1 MAITKKKTE
10 AENVMVTALKH
21 AEIKLRLI
29 GVTPFYYNSMSIKAK
44 RDLLIGGGKKTAA
57 ERREIKHN
65 PEEEFRDSVYKKS
78 HGNTHLYFPPA
89 AIKQAMATAAIE
101 TKGVAK
107 TNVQRLIFLPD
118 LEMEIYGKPYL
129 KIDTVRMADIN
140 KTPDMRTRAYLKE
153 WCAEVKINFV
163 MPTLTATDV
172 FTLLQNAGTIIGLG
186 DFRQEKG
193 RGAYGCFTVTGEG
206 MSNWNDYKE
215 DWKRITKQGMK
226 EQKDAMDHPEY
237 ADDMTEELMGF
248 LDQERARRMAAQEV
262 FLASI
267 TGGHCLCP
275 PERQGKAVVVRIGTL

>member
-1 MAITKKKTE
+1 
-10 AENVMVTALKH
+10 MVTALKH
-21 AEIKLRLI
+21 GEITLRLV
-29 GVTPFYYNSMSIKAK
+29 GATPFYYNSMSLKAK
-44 RDLLIGGGKKTAA
+44 RDLLIGGAKKTTAQ
-57 ERREIKHN
+57 RREIKHN
-65 PEEEFRDSVYKKS
+65 PEQEFRDSVYKKS
-78 HGNTHLYFPPA
+78 YGKTHLYFPPA

-118 LEMEIYGKPYL
+118 LEMEIYGRPYL

-206 MSNWNDYKE
+206 FGNWKE
-215 DWKRITKQGMK
+215 HKADWNRITKQGME
-226 EQKDAMDHPEY
+226 EQKYAMDYPEY
-237 ADDMTEELMGF
+237 ADDQTAELMGF
-248 LDQERARRMAAQEV
+248 LEEERSRRMVAA
-262 FLASI
+262 
-267 TGGHCLCP
+267 
-275 PERQGKAVVVRIGTL
+275 

>member
-1 MAITKKKTE
+1 MAVKKKVETE
-10 AENVMVTALKH
+10 GAMVTALKH
-21 AEIKLRLI
+21 GEIKLRLI
-29 GVTPFYYNSMSIKAK
+29 GATPFYYNSMSLKAK
-44 RDLLIGGGKKTAA
+44 RDLLIGGGKKTTAQ
-57 ERREIKHN
+57 RREIKHN
-65 PEEEFRDSVYKKS
+65 PEQEFRDSVYKKS

-193 RGAYGCFTVTGEG
+193 RGAYGCFTVTGEELP
-206 MSNWNDYKE
+206 NWKEYKA
-215 DWKRITKQGMK
+215 DWNRITKQAMN
-226 EQKDAMDHPEY
+226 EQQYAMDYPEY
-237 ADDMTEELMGF
+237 ADDQTAELMSF
-248 LDQERARRMAAQEV
+248 LEEERARRMVAA
-262 FLASI
+262 
-267 TGGHCLCP
+267 
-275 PERQGKAVVVRIGTL
+275 

>member
-1 MAITKKKTE
+1 
-10 AENVMVTALKH
+10 
-21 AEIKLRLI
+21 
-29 GVTPFYYNSMSIKAK
+29 
-44 RDLLIGGGKKTAA
+44 
-57 ERREIKHN
+57 
-65 PEEEFRDSVYKKS
+65 
-78 HGNTHLYFPPA
+78 
-89 AIKQAMATAAIE
+89 MATAAIE

-193 RGAYGCFTVTGEG
+193 RGAYGCFTVTGEELP
-206 MSNWNDYKE
+206 NWKEYKA
-215 DWKRITKQGMK
+215 DWNRITKQGMD
-226 EQKDAMDHPEY
+226 EQKYAMDYPEC
-237 ADDMTEELMGF
+237 ADDQTEELMGF
-248 LDQERARRMAAQEV
+248 LEEERARRMVAA
-262 FLASI
+262 
-267 TGGHCLCP
+267 
-275 PERQGKAVVVRIGTL
+275 

>member
-1 MAITKKKTE
+1 MAIKKTTQTE
-10 AENVMVTALKH
+10 GAMVTALKH
-21 AEIKLRLI
+21 GNITLRLV
-29 GVTPFYYNSMSIKAK
+29 GSTPFYYNSMSLKAK
-44 RDLLIGGGKKTAA
+44 RDLLIGGGKKTTAQ
-57 ERREIKHN
+57 RREIKHN
-65 PEEEFRDSVYKKS
+65 PEQEFRDSVYKKS
-78 HGNTHLYFPPA
+78 YGKTHLYFPPA

-118 LEMEIYGKPYL
+118 LEMEIYGRPYL

-206 MSNWNDYKE
+206 LPNWKDHKD
-215 DWKRITKQGMK
+215 DWKRITKNAME
-226 EQKDAMDHPEY
+226 EQKYAMDYPEH
-237 ADDMTEELMGF
+237 ADDMTADLMGF
-248 LDQERARRMAAQEV
+248 LEEERARRMVA
-262 FLASI
+262 
-267 TGGHCLCP
+267 
-275 PERQGKAVVVRIGTL
+275 